1 MRSLPLGAQLWTPAV
16 SFGSV
21 LGNDQISH
29 TWIQGM
35 LGRRRVYSGDGKIT
49 VQDWRVSTGK
59 TVPASLFPLKT
70 EYLEEGLMC
79 SKRDIARA
87 EI

>member
-1 MRSLPLGAQLWTPAV
+1 
-16 SFGSV
+16 
-21 LGNDQISH
+21 
-29 TWIQGM
+29 M
-35 LGRRRVYSGDGKIT
+35 LGRRHVYSGDGKIT
-49 VQDWRVSTGK
+49 AQDWRVSTGK

-70 EYLEEGLMC
+70 QYLEEGLMC

>member
-21 LGNDQISH
+21 LGNNQIRH
-29 TWIQGM
+29 TWTQGI
-35 LGRRRVYSGDGKIT
+35 LGRRCVCSGDGKIT

-59 TVPASLFPLKT
+59 AVPFSLFPLKIH
-70 EYLEEGLMC
+70 LEEGLMC
-79 SKRDIARA
+79 SKRGIARA
-87 EI
+87 KI